1 MSYYLKLSLRKRFL
15 LYFVLALNGM
25 LVMGQDDGVA
35 HYRSVVRPT
44 KNLIVMLTDG
54 TSVDILSAARWYQ
67 IYNQLGGSNLYI
79 DPWLC
84 GLVKTY
90 SSNAPIV
97 DSAPAMSAYM
107 TGMPQQSGNI
117 SVYPPADGVND
128 LLEVDSTMAY
138 QPLATVLEAAKILKS
153 RSVGLVVT
161 VEFPHATPA
170 ACSTHGPRRSNYA
183 ELGSQMIYQNLDVMF
198 GGGNSLITDDMKTHL
213 QSTNTTYL
221 CNDLQGF
228 RRHKEGKV
236 WALWEDM
243 DLPYVLDTDT
253 TRIPSL
259 HERTDKAIELLSQNP
274 NGFFLMV
281 EGSKVDWAAHAHD
294 PAACITEYLDFDRAI
309 HSAITFAK
317 QDGNTTVVILSD
329 HGNSGFSI
337 GRYDLNDCTRASI
350 DTLFHSLSAVRAS
363 VRHLGDLLKKAQSQ
377 DYKGIVKRYTNIDI
391 TDDEVAMLVSVQKQI
406 PQDYMKASDEQT
418 LVGALSNILNRHN
431 YIGFT
436 SGMHTGEDVILAC
449 YHPKGDVPMGLN
461 TNIEINRYLTDVS
474 GFDKSLPAL
483 SRELFS
489 KHTDVFADCKWS
501 IDKTDP
507 HFPVLTVKK
516 GKNTLSVQANKSVGT
531 FNGKPFHVGSVVVYV
546 ESTNMFYLPRNY
558 LLIFNRLGNKDIG
571 IL

>member
-1 MSYYLKLSLRKRFL
+1 MLFIKNINLRRLLFSCFFL
-15 LYFVLALNGM
+15 LFTGAWAMAQSYCSAR
-25 LVMGQDDGVA
+25 
-35 HYRSVVRPT
+35 YRSVVKPT

-67 IYNQLGGSNLYI
+67 IYNRIGGDNLYI
-79 DPWLC
+79 DPYLC

-117 SVYPPADGVND
+117 SVYPPKDSVND
-128 LLEVDSTMAY
+128 LLEVDSAMAY
-138 QPLATVLEAAKILKS
+138 QPLATILEAAKIIKG

-170 ACSTHGPRRSNYA
+170 ACSAHGPLRNNYA
-183 ELGSQMIYQNLDVMF
+183 ELGSQMVYQNLDVMF
-198 GGGNSLITDDMKTHL
+198 GGGNSLMTDDMKSHL
-213 QSTNTTYL
+213 QRTNATYL
-221 CNDLQGF
+221 CNDLLGF
-228 RRHKEGKV
+228 RQHEKGKI

-259 HERTDKAIELLSQNP
+259 QEMTEKAIDLLSQNP

-281 EGSKVDWAAHAHD
+281 EGSKVDWAAHAND

-309 HSAITFAK
+309 HSAISFAK

-350 DTLFHSLSAVRAS
+350 DTLFCSLSAVRSS
-363 VRHLGDLLKKAQSQ
+363 VRHLGDLLKKTSPKE
-377 DYKGIVKRYTNIDI
+377 YKEIVRQYTNVDI
-391 TDDEVAMLVSVQKQI
+391 TNEEVTMLMNVQEQT
-406 PQDYMKASDEQT
+406 PQSYMKASDGQT
-418 LVGALSNILNRHN
+418 LVGALSSILNRHN

-449 YHPKGDVPMGLN
+449 FHPQGDIPIGLN
-461 TNIEINRYLTDVS
+461 TNIEINHYLADVS
-474 GFDKSLPAL
+474 GLEDGLPAL
-483 SRELFS
+483 SQELFS
-489 KHTDVFADCKWS
+489 KHTDVFTNCKWN
-501 IDKTDP
+501 IDKTDL

-516 GKNTLSVQANKSVGT
+516 GENTLSVQANKSVGY
-531 FNGKPFHVGSVVVYV
+531 FNGKRFDIGSVMVYV
-546 ESTNMFYLPRNY
+546 ENTGTFYLPRKLSDN
-558 LLIFNRLGNKDIG
+558 F
-571 IL
+571 